1 MDAKDS
7 VPLPMGNFTLFIKH
21 SKQQT
26 NHSILSIMN
35 TDNEELVFD
44 ENEAIDFIWNYIP
57 EEDKQSLTKD
67 DIQYILDVVYDYYE
81 SEGLIEDDTAEDAS
95 IDEEKMYNYIKT
107 AVSKDNMQITD
118 ELIQLILDGE
128 FEYGVSIGIY
138 EEED

>member
-1 MDAKDS
+1 M
-7 VPLPMGNFTLFIKH
+7 T
-21 SKQQT
+21 
-26 NHSILSIMN
+26 

-44 ENEAIDFIWNYIP
+44 EDEAIDFIWNYIP

-81 SEGLIEDDTAEDAS
+81 SEGLIEEDTAEEAS
-95 IDEEKMYNYIKT
+95 IDEEKMYNYIKK

-138 EEED
+138 GEED